1 MTKTHASL
9 VLCATLL
16 SACATITYT
25 LDGQQFAGAD
35 AFQAASDALQRSTHQ
50 EIVSKM
56 RVSEPISKKTLTI
69 GIPTI
74 ETIKDGFVMP
84 NMLQVTPAQL
94 VMREELS
101 KQVRKEYQ
109 MFAAVVRDTGIYRE
123 VKMIDSTGGHLQPAS
138 DESVLYMYVLPQSNA
153 FQWYING
160 GKAGQQ
166 TVNID
171 RGQPKF
177 LGKAISY
184 VNSVKGYALTD

>member
-1 MTKTHASL
+1 MMKIRRFLALSIL
-9 VLCATLL
+9 LLC
-16 SACATITYT
+16 SCGTINYT
-25 LDGQQFAGAD
+25 LDGQQYSGAE
-35 AFQAASDALQRSTHQ
+35 AFHSASDALQRSTHQ
-50 EIVSKM
+50 ELVATM

-69 GIPTI
+69 GIPTV
-74 ETIKDGFVMP
+74 ETIKGGFVMP

-94 VMREELS
+94 IIRDELS

-109 MFAAVVRDTGIYRE
+109 MFAAVIRDIGIYRD
-123 VKMIDSTGGHLQPAS
+123 VKVIDSTGGHLQPAAG
-138 DESVLYMYVLPQSNA
+138 ESVLYMYVLPQSNA